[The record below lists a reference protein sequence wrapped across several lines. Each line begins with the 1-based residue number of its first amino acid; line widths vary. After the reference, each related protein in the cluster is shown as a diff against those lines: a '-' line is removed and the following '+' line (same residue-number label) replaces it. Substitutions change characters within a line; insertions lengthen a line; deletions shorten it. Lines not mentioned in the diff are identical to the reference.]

1 MANVSFWDA
10 PNRTAPDPADRTGL
24 QRNQTNAG
32 EHITLRQVTDF
43 VFSDAETVFAAE
55 TDIDG
60 TEFLFVRKAG
70 DSKKVTVDNLLE
82 RYDYS
87 SAETNTKK
95 KFINGKPIYRKYIG
109 SVTGLANN
117 ASIALPIGANVDTL
131 VKCEIFCKS
140 TTGNITIQVPHNPSG
155 SQRISWEM
163 LTSTSTIFIRTNY
176 DASAYNTVYAIVE
189 YTKV

>member
-43 VFSDAETVFAAE
+43 VFVDAETAFAAE

-70 DSKKVTVDNLLE
+70 VSKKVTIDNVLK

-95 KFINGKPIYRKYIG
+95 KFINGKDIFRKYIG

-117 ASIALPIGANVDTL
+117 GVIAIPIGAAVESIID
-131 VKCEIFCKS
+131 VKVFCKS
-140 TTGNITIQVPHNPSG
+140 TTLNLTIQVPHLPSN
-155 SQRISWEM
+155 SQRITWE
-163 LTSTSTIFIRTNY
+163 LQTSSSTIFIRSNF